1 MSATDFPRRGLK
13 VPEAAAALGVS
24 DDSIY
29 DWVRSGVLRGRKVNS
44 QWLISAV
51 DVDTFFD
58 VPDGEDVPAVASLA
72 ARIRAHE
79 ERLSAL
85 EERLQRDEAS

>member
-1 MSATDFPRRGLK
+1 MTATDFPRRGLK

-29 DWVRSGVLRGRKVNS
+29 EWVRSGVLRGRKVNA
-44 QWLISAV
+44 QWVISAV
-51 DVDTFFD
+51 DVDNFFD
-58 VPDGEDVPAVASLA
+58 VPDDETPAVASLA

-85 EERLQRDEAS
+85 EERLQRGEAS